1 MEDQRSI
8 FSIFPRTLF
17 LVYEII
23 TRPDS
28 SCRKLGGREGK
39 KRKNRETANTR
50 YQTPRPYSK
59 FLAPSIQFR
68 YRHTHHPTKPN
79 IRREKKSKNVRGG
92 GREKRR
98 GGKKKKKNEDPSTVN
113 RAISNFQRSQHTARH
128 LFIFERP
135 RPNQFPFFDSL
146 DRKLPVSL
154 SLPLFFS
161 SSKKKKTRVPAT
173 QKYVAR
179 TVNSSNVRFVPEII
193 QNFSFRNFNN
203 VHLRNLTMYTINNS
217 VD

>member
-1 MEDQRSI
+1 MAIEKNLFDSKNKVYEPRSRRRKI
-8 FSIFPRTLF
+8 GDLSLVSPAYIVSRI

-28 SCRKLGGREGK
+28 SCRKPEEGEGRWGEE
-39 KRKNRETANTR
+39 RKNRETANTR

-68 YRHTHHPTKPN
+68 YRHTHYPPN
-79 IRREKKSKNVRGG
+79 LIFAVKRRARTYPGREKKK
-92 GREKRR
+92 KR
-98 GGKKKKKNEDPSTVN
+98 GKKKKEKNEDPSTVN

-161 SSKKKKTRVPAT
+161 SSKKKKHVSPQHRST
-173 QKYVAR
+173 
-179 TVNSSNVRFVPEII
+179 
-193 QNFSFRNFNN
+193 
-203 VHLRNLTMYTINNS
+203 
-217 VD
+217 